1 MAVGARRGPVARRAG
16 ERRKA
21 MPGHEITRFT
31 SATRLDKNSKARTE
45 GHLRADGQIAALT
58 DLMIGSA
65 LRRRT
70 DHWGARS

>member
-1 MAVGARRGPVARRAG
+1 MS
-16 ERRKA
+16 
-21 MPGHEITRFT
+21 GHEITRFT

-58 DLMIGSA
+58 DVMIGSA